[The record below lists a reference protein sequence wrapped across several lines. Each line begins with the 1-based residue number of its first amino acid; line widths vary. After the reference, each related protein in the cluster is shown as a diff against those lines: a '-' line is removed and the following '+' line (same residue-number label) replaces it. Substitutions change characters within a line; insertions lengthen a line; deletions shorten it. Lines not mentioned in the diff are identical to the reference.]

1 MKKLTKFVFIL
12 SSVILTS
19 ADLKCEIK
27 NGVDQAMHKISDQ
40 AAKGLHFSGG
50 RTKGYMRVLQCRCK
64 DDDET
69 FKDNFVDDLRDEF
82 RDDDDP
88 WYEAEILRIYDCKR
102 LEMDLRVG
110 RDTFADYMRD
120 KILIVEDIEE
130 LDVFEFTVGED
141 NAIGTFSSIYIRNV
155 AFDGLPPSFKFQ
167 DRFEVVFDRVN
178 LTSRVNIPFKIE
190 VDNLNVSRNPIF
202 KLGHSSFPGLNSIF
216 DNDRSANK
224 FEIFVENRQYAVDR
238 DGEDECNYNYQGE
251 VHITN
256 NVFGFLREKNVHVR
270 GAQVFKFESN
280 TIDISDDII
289 VDLTNIKHTH
299 IKGNLMGFPLKTPS
313 FFLFYAR
320 QGNKCD
326 KVDLEEEDIGD
337 ILFQM
342 NRFTQHPEQIITVD
356 PDPKYSSAFI
366 NKFKV
371 EGNEFSKRCNCTKP
385 PSISSDGN
393 DKEMSTE
400 KLNRQIVIDS
410 SCLSDQVPPL
420 FGKRSDIC
428 YKGVQPRTNAE
439 IKNATFLSTKGN
451 WTIYLVVG
459 IFTTMLVTA
468 ITTTAIFCFCCSDN
482 IGKMRTVS
490 PT

>member
-1 MKKLTKFVFIL
+1 MYLLLTYVPKKKYLL
-12 SSVILTS
+12 
-19 ADLKCEIK
+19 
-27 NGVDQAMHKISDQ
+27 
-40 AAKGLHFSGG
+40 
-50 RTKGYMRVLQCRCK
+50 LQ
-64 DDDET
+64 
-69 FKDNFVDDLRDEF
+69 
-82 RDDDDP
+82 
-88 WYEAEILRIYDCKR
+88 
-102 LEMDLRVG
+102 
-110 RDTFADYMRD
+110 
-120 KILIVEDIEE
+120 
-130 LDVFEFTVGED
+130 
-141 NAIGTFSSIYIRNV
+141 
-155 AFDGLPPSFKFQ
+155 
-167 DRFEVVFDRVN
+167 
-178 LTSRVNIPFKIE
+178 
-190 VDNLNVSRNPIF
+190 
-202 KLGHSSFPGLNSIF
+202 
-216 DNDRSANK
+216 
-224 FEIFVENRQYAVDR
+224 
-238 DGEDECNYNYQGE
+238 
-251 VHITN
+251 
-256 NVFGFLREKNVHVR
+256 NVHVR

-410 SCLSDQVPPL
+410 
-420 FGKRSDIC
+420 R
-428 YKGVQPRTNAE
+428 
-439 IKNATFLSTKGN
+439 
-451 WTIYLVVG
+451 
-459 IFTTMLVTA
+459 
-468 ITTTAIFCFCCSDN
+468 
-482 IGKMRTVS
+482 
-490 PT
+490 